1 MYISVP
7 ATVLIVFAIFKIF
20 FPHKERLNV
29 DEKRLLMNRRKY
41 SLYEGFSIIPIFV
54 FFGFTAYLVY
64 LLGNFII
71 GLLSAE
77 EDVLFQFRP
86 TSEAWLFPGS
96 VFAIGF
102 MAFLV
107 ELLYK
112 VLLKDEYPLYLEF
125 TNRKHGFNARKI
137 FFPIFFMLSV
147 AGVLIFVK
155 MLNVSL
161 TVTEGK
167 IVVTNLFS
175 VTPSQVAIPEIK
187 QVVFYKK
194 IVAPNGN
201 IVDKEHFVFYNGTG
215 DAVFNTDKQL
225 YEVEKRFI
233 DYILEENNLQIT
245 NVEVNTKE

>member
-1 MYISVP
+1 MYFSVS
-7 ATVLIVFAIFKIF
+7 AAVLIVFAIFKIF
-20 FPHKERLNV
+20 FPHRERSNV
-29 DEKRLLMNRRKY
+29 DEKRLLINRRKY
-41 SLYEGFSIIPIFV
+41 ALYEGFSIIPIFV
-54 FFGFTAYLVY
+54 FFGATAYLIY
-64 LLGNFII
+64 ALGNFIV
-71 GLLSAE
+71 GSLPAE
-77 EDVLFQFRP
+77 DNVLFQFRP
-86 TSEAWLFPGS
+86 ASEAWLLPGS
-96 VFAIGF
+96 VFAVGF

-107 ELLYK
+107 ELFYK
-112 VLLKDEYPLYLEF
+112 VLLKDEYTLYLEF

-147 AGVLIFVK
+147 TGILIFVK

-167 IVVTNLFS
+167 IVITNLFS
-175 VTPSQVAIPEIK
+175 FTPLKVAIPEIK

-225 YEVEKRFI
+225 YEVKKRFI